1 MRGIV
6 FVLLITLV
14 GSQKNDNEPSFSNL
28 KSYLYNYTGLIQIG
42 LEDGDLEK
50 SVLKL
55 SCQVKISRVSQ
66 EDHILKVLSPQVEE
80 YNGIWPRDPTLKTPI
95 LTQKLD
101 LCFPEPFK
109 FEYRRGCIGNIYA
122 HKNVS
127 FECINI
133 IRGILNLLQISVN
146 EMESVY
152 ELQEDGVGG
161 TCLTKYIVQEDK
173 VNNESTISRTKDLNN
188 CTTKVMKNIGM
199 AYVRPCPTC
208 PLNITNTRGA
218 VAFNYQLKYMD
229 TGALITHVDSRQV
242 YTISPFNEVGSTAV
256 MDARQNLT
264 LIETTTNQ
272 DKMPGIL
279 LQNYGN
285 IHYQF
290 PEDLPQM
297 ALHLIKTDNPEPRM
311 VEMLEWLIQENQVQ
325 LHPEAPA
332 KFLELI
338 ELSRAATPEDLESL
352 WKQFAD
358 RQQYRRWL
366 LSAVAVA
373 GTTNT
378 FMFLKQRIHEESLNS
393 LESALTLTL
402 AFHLTK
408 TSSLTLKAAADMI
421 TCPGVQ
427 KSSALRIVV
436 DLGYGAMVNRHC
448 ADFHPCPA
456 EILQPL
462 HDLAAGAVSEGH
474 EEDMVL
480 ALKAMGNAGEPA
492 SISYIKKFLPGFS
505 STAHALPENVQ
516 TEAVLALRKIARKQ
530 APEVRE
536 ILFQIF
542 ANHSLPSK
550 VRMVSCIVFFETK
563 PPVPLVT
570 ALANVVQRE
579 RNLQVASFAYSHM
592 KVLAMGKIPQLYDL
606 SAACRVALV
615 LLSPQLEKLSIRYS
629 SVTHIDGYYRNY
641 RAGAIGRVYLMN
653 SPKTL
658 FPSVLAK
665 MRGYYATS
673 AMDIAEVRFDLE
685 GLADIFRTEDN
696 PFAQSSTYQKIRA
709 LGKLL
714 KGWKELPAEKPQLF
728 SSLKLFSQDIAFVL
742 VDKELIE
749 KATKLVTQPAEMLT
763 ALSQNGLT
771 GRWTQPILAGE
782 LRHIVPTCVGL
793 PLELGLY
800 SASVADVSAK
810 VDGKIFPS
818 LTTDSGPEQLLKA
831 SLLLSADINSSVSTH
846 LVGVMAI
853 NTPHFQSGLEFHAKF
868 HTSIPVKFD
877 AKIDMKEEIF
887 KFEMTPVQKQ
897 TELLAVRTKFY
908 AVSRNVDEPNSP
920 LMTAVPP
927 DMIGFDVLEQCFGSS
942 KVRTKRQGSVFDIAS
957 RAFTHGLKEKFHH
970 SQRNALCSPSSYIK
984 LSSLGYQICI
994 TMKECSTAFFR
1005 DSYLHKFFGQC
1016 EVKLAVKPE
1025 AARTKIQLEVQA
1037 DSKSHSNTI
1046 HLRQSEEDEDAAD
1059 NESSSYEDQRAKRK
1073 KWKTKV
1079 KKEAAK
1085 TKKSK
1090 GTELPK
1096 FLRHDKT
1103 SVLVADLHAIQNEKK
1118 VTLFHL
1124 ELHDELQTSRPT
1136 VQVFVSDLKES
1147 KRPKLCA
1154 GISILDPQKAEG
1166 YLKWGWDCR
1175 DYNIA
1180 TKVEYGWLAGYP
1192 AMRIK
1197 VDWLRVPQR
1206 LEAAASGLSTFVPD
1220 MACRLG
1226 LSQRE
1231 QKNPSQQTSVVVALT
1246 SPRSCALVLK
1256 LHNVTLYDTNI
1267 WLPLPLPVAQHAEG
1281 LAMQPHAWSFISN
1294 LPSLFVENLKG
1305 RCSITQDNI
1314 TTFNNVSFSYK
1325 MPVDYY
1331 HVLVHDCNPGL
1342 KFLVRTKKAEESTDL
1357 IMARIDFA
1365 NLQVDMYSSNG
1376 LEKLRINNIEFP
1388 TEHLPFTSNSKGNIT
1403 ITREKN
1409 GLSLKAPEVG
1419 IENLFYDGR
1428 MLMIQV
1434 PFSMAGKT
1442 CGMCG
1447 RYDAEYKQEYK
1458 MPSGDIA
1465 KNAVSFAQSW
1475 ILPSESSTKESA
1487 TIPRGRANRY

>member
-1 MRGIV
+1 MRG
-6 FVLLITLV
+6 V
-14 GSQKNDNEPSFSNL
+14 GAIATQNYLSPSFLTEPGFSNL

-55 SCQVKISRVSQ
+55 SCQVKISRVSP

-80 YNGIWPRDPTLKTPI
+80 YNGRWPRDPTFKTPT

-122 HKNVS
+122 LKNVS
-127 FECINI
+127 IECINI

-173 VNNESTISRTKDLNN
+173 ANNVSTISRTKDLSN
-188 CTTKVMKNIGM
+188 CTNKVVKNIGM

-208 PLNITNTRGA
+208 PLVRSLNSRA
-218 VAFNYQLKYMD
+218 VAFTYQLKYMD
-229 TGALITHVDSRQV
+229 TGALITHIDSRQV

-272 DKMPGIL
+272 DKMPGNL

-311 VEMLEWLIQENQVQ
+311 VKMLEWLIQESQLQ

-338 ELSRAATPEDLESL
+338 ELSRAATSEDLESL

-358 RQQYRRWL
+358 RQLYRRWL

-378 FMFLKQRIHEESLNS
+378 FTFLKQRIQEESLNS

-408 TSSLTLKAAADMI
+408 TSSLTLKAAADLI
-421 TCPGVQ
+421 TSPGVQ

-448 ADFHPCPA
+448 TDFHPCPA

-492 SISYIKKFLPGFS
+492 SINYIKKFLPGFS
-505 STAHALPENVQ
+505 SMAHALPENVQ

-530 APEVRE
+530 VRE

-542 ANHSLPSK
+542 ANNSLPSK
-550 VRMVSCIVFFETK
+550 VRMVACVVFFETK
-563 PPVPLVT
+563 PAVPLVT

-606 SAACRVALV
+606 SAACRVAIM
-615 LLSPQLEKLSIRYS
+615 LLSARLEKLSIRYS
-629 SVTHIDGYYRNY
+629 SVIHIDGFYRNY

-673 AMDIAEVRFDLE
+673 VHFDLE
-685 GLADIFRTEDN
+685 GLADIFKTQDI
-696 PFAQSSTYQKIRA
+696 PFAESSMYKKIRA

-714 KGWKELPAEKPQLF
+714 KGWKELPSEKPQLF
-728 SSLKLFSQDIAFVL
+728 SSLKLFSHDIAFVL

-749 KATKLVTQPAEMLT
+749 KAVKLVTQPAEMLT
-763 ALSQNGLT
+763 PLFQNGIT

-818 LTTDSGPEQLLKA
+818 LTNDSGPEQLLKA

-868 HTSIPVKFD
+868 HASIPVKFD

-887 KFEMTPVQKQ
+887 KFEMTPVQQQ
-897 TELLAVRTKFY
+897 TELLAVRY
-908 AVSRNVDEPNSP
+908 
-920 LMTAVPP
+920 
-927 DMIGFDVLEQCFGSS
+927 
-942 KVRTKRQGSVFDIAS
+942 
-957 RAFTHGLKEKFHH
+957 
-970 SQRNALCSPSSYIK
+970 SSYNLIVAN
-984 LSSLGYQICI
+984 SSEFY
-994 TMKECSTAFFR
+994 CSNSCMGFST
-1005 DSYLHKFFGQC
+1005 
-1016 EVKLAVKPE
+1016 E

-1037 DSKSHSNTI
+1037 DSKSHSNAI
-1046 HLRQSEEDEDAAD
+1046 HLRHTDEDEDNVD
-1059 NESSSYEDQRAKRK
+1059 NESSSYEDQKAKRK
-1073 KWKTKV
+1073 KWKTKG
-1079 KKEAAK
+1079 KKEDAK

-1090 GTELPK
+1090 GTELVCMPK
-1096 FLRHDKT
+1096 FLRHNKS
-1103 SVLVADLHAIQNEKK
+1103 SVLVADLRAIQNEKK
-1118 VTLFHL
+1118 VTILHL
-1124 ELHDELQTSRPT
+1124 ELHDELHTSRPT

-1180 TKVEYGWLAGYP
+1180 TKVEYGWFAGYP
-1192 AMRIK
+1192 AMQIK
-1197 VDWLRVPQR
+1197 VDWLRVPPR

-1267 WLPLPLPVAQHAEG
+1267 WLPLPLPVAQHAED
-1281 LAMQPHAWSFISN
+1281 LAKQPHAWSFISN
-1294 LPSLFVENLKG
+1294 LPSSFVENLKG
-1305 RCSITQDNI
+1305 RCSVSQDTI
-1314 TTFNNVSFSYK
+1314 TTFNNVSFHYI
-1325 MPVDYY
+1325 MPANCY
-1331 HVLVHDCNPGL
+1331 HVLVHDCSPEL
-1342 KFLVRTKKAEESTDL
+1342 KFLVRAMKAEQSTDL
-1357 IMARIDFA
+1357 IMARDI
-1365 NLQVDMYSSNG
+1365 L
-1376 LEKLRINNIEFP
+1376 
-1388 TEHLPFTSNSKGNIT
+1388 

-1428 MLMIQV
+1428 TLMIQV
-1434 PFSMAGKT
+1434 PLSMIGKT

-1447 RYDAEYKQEYK
+1447 RYDAEYEQEYK
-1458 MPSGDIA
+1458 MPSGYEA

-1475 ILPSESSTKESA
+1475 ILPSESCAKVAAEKYEQPSA
-1487 TIPRGRANRY
+1487 LGSMCLLKHNCILHKLWLSLMHCIDVVR